1 MSASTC
7 PWNPRVSRI
16 TTRRNT
22 AGVTREGTTQAALTA
37 ATADLRAVDITDA
50 AGLIKLPFDSSIDYP
65 QIHLLRGSL
74 MLISHSSLVL
84 FVTGAAV
91 LLVIPGPAVTYV
103 VSRSIG
109 HGRAAGLVSVLGI
122 VAGTLC
128 HVVAAALGIS
138 AVLASSALAFQFVK
152 YLGAGYLI
160 YLGIK
165 TLRTTDE
172 PWLEAAGGDTR
183 LARIFGQ
190 GFLVNLL
197 NPKTA
202 LFFLAFLP
210 QFVDPARGHVTL
222 QILQLGILFAF
233 MGWCSDSTYALI
245 AGSVAERIRRSLRLR
260 RIQRKVSAGGLIAL
274 GLASAFSGARS
285 K

>member
-1 MSASTC
+1 
-7 PWNPRVSRI
+7 
-16 TTRRNT
+16 
-22 AGVTREGTTQAALTA
+22 
-37 ATADLRAVDITDA
+37 
-50 AGLIKLPFDSSIDYP
+50 
-65 QIHLLRGSL
+65 
-74 MLISHSSLVL
+74 MLISHSSLLL

-122 VAGTLC
+122 VTGTLC

-138 AVLASSALAFQFVK
+138 ALLASSAVAFQFVK
-152 YLGAGYLI
+152 YFGAAYLI

-165 TLRTTDE
+165 TLRRKDE
-172 PWLEAAGGDTR
+172 QLVEAATGETKLIR
-183 LARIFGQ
+183 LYGQ
-190 GFLVNLL
+190 GLLVNVL
-197 NPKTA
+197 NPKTG

-210 QFVDPARGHVTL
+210 QFVDPTRGQVTL
-222 QILQLGILFAF
+222 QILQLGILFTL
-233 MGWCSDSTYALI
+233 MGWCTDSVYALI
-245 AGSVAERIRRSLRLR
+245 AGTVAERIRGSLCLR
-260 RIQRKVSAGGLIAL
+260 RVQRNVSGGGLIAL

>member
-1 MSASTC
+1 
-7 PWNPRVSRI
+7 
-16 TTRRNT
+16 
-22 AGVTREGTTQAALTA
+22 
-37 ATADLRAVDITDA
+37 
-50 AGLIKLPFDSSIDYP
+50 
-65 QIHLLRGSL
+65 
-74 MLISHSSLVL
+74 MLISHSSLLL
-84 FVTGAAV
+84 FVAGAAV

-138 AVLASSALAFQFVK
+138 ALLASSALAFQFVK

-165 TLRTTDE
+165 TLRTTDQQS
-172 PWLEAAGGDTR
+172 LEAPAAETG
-183 LARIFGQ
+183 LARMFGQ

-222 QILQLGILFAF
+222 QILQLGMLFAL

-245 AGSVAERIRRSLRLR
+245 AGTVAERIRGSLRLR
-260 RIQRKVSAGGLIAL
+260 RIQRQVSGGGLIAL
-274 GLASAFSGARS
+274 GVAAAFSGARS